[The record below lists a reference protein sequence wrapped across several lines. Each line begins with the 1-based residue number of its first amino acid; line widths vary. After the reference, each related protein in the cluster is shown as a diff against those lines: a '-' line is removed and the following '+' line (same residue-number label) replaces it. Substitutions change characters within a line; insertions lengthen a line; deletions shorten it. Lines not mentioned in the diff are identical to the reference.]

1 MKGFWNTIGHRFL
14 SGIKSGTLTVTY
26 PEGMTHTYGDGNAP
40 HATIQMQSSAMFKRI
55 ALYGDIGFAESYMDG
70 EFDTDDLTALVSI
83 ALINSQTLQ
92 TRSEDERRFRLT
104 NLLPHLNRVK
114 HIMRKNSKTRS
125 QKNIAEHYDLSNDF
139 FTLMLDETMM
149 YSSAVFE
156 APDEPL
162 SQAQRRKITLLAD
175 KLRLRPGAKVLE
187 IGSGWGAMALHLAK
201 ERDCE
206 VTTLTL
212 SKEQKA
218 LCEARFQA
226 HDAESSIEVLLRDY
240 RDMEGEFDAIIAVE
254 MFEAVGKE
262 YFDTFFKKCESLL
275 KPSGVMVMQVI
286 TMPDQRYE
294 AYSKGTDFIQK
305 YIFPGGH
312 LPSVGKMLDT
322 TSRHTR
328 LNLLHM
334 EEFTEHYAKTL
345 NVWHQNF
352 TDQIEEI
359 KALGFDEYFI
369 RMWRMYLSYCEAAF
383 VTRNINLV
391 QLAFTRDQNSTLNQ
405 GLIAS

>member
-1 MKGFWNTIGHRFL
+1 MKGFWYKIGDRFL
-14 SGIKSGTLTVTY
+14 SGIEQGTLTVTY
-26 PEGMTHTYGDGNAP
+26 PDGDVRQYGDGTTPQASM
-40 HATIQMQSSAMFKRI
+40 HVKASAVFRRI
-55 ALYGDIGFAESYMDG
+55 LLYGDIGFAESYMDG
-70 EFDTDDLTALVSI
+70 EFETDDLTALVSL

-92 TRSEDERRFRLT
+92 TRSEDERPLRLT
-104 NLLPHLNRVK
+104 NLLPHFNRIR
-114 HIMRKNSKTRS
+114 HIMRKNSKTKS
-125 QKNIAEHYDLSNDF
+125 QKNIAQHYDLSNAF
-139 FTLMLDETMM
+139 FALMLDETMM
-149 YSSAVFE
+149 YSGALFESA
-156 APDEPL
+156 DEPL
-162 SQAQRRKITLLAD
+162 HDAQRRKISVLAD

-187 IGSGWGAMALHLAK
+187 IGSGWGGMALHLAK
-201 ERDCE
+201 ERGCE

-218 LCEARFQA
+218 LCEARFKA
-226 HDAESSIEVLLRDY
+226 HEVEASVEILLRDY

-312 LPSVGKMLDT
+312 LPSVSKMLET
-322 TSRHTR
+322 TARHTR

-334 EEFTEHYAKTL
+334 EAYSEHYAKTL
-345 NVWHQNF
+345 NIWQQNF
-352 TDQIEEI
+352 VAQREAIE
-359 KALGFDEYFI
+359 ALGFDDYFI
-369 RMWRMYLSYCEAAF
+369 RMWQMYLSYCEAAF
-383 VTRNINLV
+383 ITRNIDLV
-391 QLAFTRDQNSTLNQ
+391 QLAFTRDQNSALNE
-405 GLIAS
+405 GLVA